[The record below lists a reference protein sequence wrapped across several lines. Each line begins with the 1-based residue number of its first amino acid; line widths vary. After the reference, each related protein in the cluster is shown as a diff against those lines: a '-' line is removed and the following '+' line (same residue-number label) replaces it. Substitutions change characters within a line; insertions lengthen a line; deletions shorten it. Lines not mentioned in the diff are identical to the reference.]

1 MSDREREGYIL
12 IDRNILDWKWWK
24 NHNTLIVFLWLL
36 LKAQFHESHWG
47 GVQINRGQVATSMK
61 NIESDNQLSRQ
72 QVRTAIS
79 NLKSTGEI
87 TITRHS
93 KFLVFTI
100 ANYDKYQSLT
110 IKPTKKQ
117 QSNNHQI
124 TINQPHTN
132 TYNTYNTDKRR
143 NKGSLRSDLPEQIE
157 DIIPERDLA
166 GFPSFEDM
174 PCIADGTKR
183 DIPPRVRHLF
193 GSQYDAYWRYMEKCS
208 MS

>member
-1 MSDREREGYIL
+1 MADKNYGYIFL
-12 IDRNILDWKWWK
+12 NK
-24 NHNTLIVFLWLL
+24 NMKQWRWVKNPNTAWTFVYLL
-36 LKAQFHESHWG
+36 LSANYQDHDFQNVTIH
-47 GVQINRGQVATSMK
+47 RGQVATSIASLAF
-61 NIESDNQLSRQ
+61 NTGQSYAQARRSLSNM
-72 QVRTAIS
+72 V
-79 NLKSTGEI
+79 STGEL

-93 KFLVFTI
+93 KFLV
-100 ANYDKYQSLT
+100 
-110 IKPTKKQ
+110 
-117 QSNNHQI
+117 I
-124 TINQPHTN
+124 TIVKYDEYQNADNQKTN
-132 TYNTYNTDKRR
+132 IRQTDDNQMTNKSQHLYKYNKRNTENKK

>member
-1 MSDREREGYIL
+1 MANREREGYVL
-12 IDRNILDWKWWK
+12 VDRNILDWKWWR
-24 NHNTLIVFLWLL
+24 NHNTLIVFMWLL

-47 GVQINRGQVATSMK
+47 GVQIGRGQIATSMK
-61 NIESDNQLSRQ
+61 NIEFDNQLSRQ

-93 KFLVFTI
+93 KFLVITI
-100 ANYDKYQSLT
+100 VNYDKYQNPT

-132 TYNTYNTDKRR
+132 TYNTSNTIKRSNKGRSAPGSPSGELKRGTDAFR
-143 NKGSLRSDLPEQIE
+143 NKSHLLLKQDEGN
-157 DIIPERDLA
+157 
-166 GFPSFEDM
+166 
-174 PCIADGTKR
+174 AD
-183 DIPPRVRHLF
+183 DIPARYREQF
-193 GSQYDAYWRYMEKCS
+193 KDNFADYWAWRNQ
-208 MS
+208 